1 MPLKIVIFRIFVQ
14 KTIETNILIC
24 DDDSF
29 AIVPLYSVDPQ
40 TYIFILIL
48 HLLLQKVIIRFTQ
61 ISIQREI

>member
-14 KTIETNILIC
+14 KTIETNILIY

-29 AIVPLYSVDPQ
+29 AIVPLYSVDSQ